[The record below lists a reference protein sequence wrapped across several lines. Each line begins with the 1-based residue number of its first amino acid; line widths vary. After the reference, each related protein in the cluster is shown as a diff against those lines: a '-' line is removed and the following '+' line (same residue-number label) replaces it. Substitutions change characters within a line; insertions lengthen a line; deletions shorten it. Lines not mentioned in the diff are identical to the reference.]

1 MTRQYTLNEFIFSVG
16 RPTST
21 RCELVTELMLV
32 NKFCMKTL
40 GLLRVYGVLTQYDK
54 FLLCATKKHTC
65 VKNQINLNRL
75 LKRNTL

>member
-1 MTRQYTLNEFIFSVG
+1 
-16 RPTST
+16 
-21 RCELVTELMLV
+21 
-32 NKFCMKTL
+32 MKTL